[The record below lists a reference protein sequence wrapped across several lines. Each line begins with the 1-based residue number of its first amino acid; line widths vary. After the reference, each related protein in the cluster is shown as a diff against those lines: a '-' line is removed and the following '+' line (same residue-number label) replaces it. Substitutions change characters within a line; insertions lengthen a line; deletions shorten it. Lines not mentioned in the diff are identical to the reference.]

1 MTVSTG
7 SAPIQADYSRTPY
20 AASCSIASWVE
31 RPRQN
36 ERVIN
41 DHQILGQQIHLLAT
55 KPPTVTHLIAS
66 TGGE

>member
-1 MTVSTG
+1 VTISTG
-7 SAPIQADYSRTPY
+7 SPPIQADYSRTPY

-31 RPRQN
+31 HLRQN
-36 ERVIN
+36 ERVTN
-41 DHQILGQQIHLLAT
+41 DHQILGQQVHLLVT